1 MAVSVSGT
9 AASFA
14 AEKLGSSAVTCN
26 DGENPLTTEE
36 ISKKIMNIIDEVIY
50 LKPGETKKLVYK
62 LLPDDVTS
70 SSIVCES
77 EDKSI
82 VRVNKDDISLIGV
95 KPGTANL
102 IVCSNEFNIIKNVKV
117 IVSEEG
123 SNEKNN

>member
-1 MAVSVSGT
+1 VLERTFNSQLT
-9 AASFA
+9 F
-14 AEKLGSSAVTCN
+14 KDLY
-26 DGENPLTTEE
+26 NPVEATDL
-36 ISKKIMNIIDEVIY
+36 IIDEVIY
-50 LKPGETKKLVYK
+50 LKPGETKKLEYK

-70 SSIVCES
+70 TSIVCES